1 MRRHLRI
8 FDFAVANLRRRPA
21 KFLVVILVYSILVAA
36 IASLMMYVNAFR
48 REARFLLAES
58 PEIIVQRLRGGRH
71 ELSPIE
77 RAEAI
82 RAIRGVGTV
91 TPRVWGYYFDPPTGV
106 TLTLWGADSLPHES
120 LVFEEGEMP
129 GDEFINGCVIGY
141 GVADARFLGIGDR
154 LPIKGFDGSLFAPR
168 VVGIFRSSSSL
179 LTNDLVVLH
188 TDHLRRVFGIE
199 PDLATDLAVEV
210 HNSHEVASVAKKI
223 QERWPDARTI
233 TRSQILRT
241 YDAAFDWR
249 GGLWAAFM
257 ASCVA
262 AFAILVWDKGTGL
275 SAEEFR
281 TIGLLKATGWKSRE
295 VMELKLYEGAVVSLI
310 SFLTGLI
317 LAQIHLIWF
326 NGFVFARVI
335 KGWSVQFPSFEITPQ
350 LDASTLL
357 ICGSLSVAPY
367 VAANLVPSW
376 RASITDPDVALR
388 S

>member
-8 FDFAVANLRRRPA
+8 FDFAVATLRRRPA
-21 KFLVVILVYSILVAA
+21 KSLVVILVYSILVAA
-36 IASLMMYVNAFR
+36 IASLMMYVTAFR

-58 PEIIVQRLRGGRH
+58 PEVIVQRLRGGRH
-71 ELSPIE
+71 ELIPVE
-77 RAEAI
+77 RAEFI
-82 RAIRGVGTV
+82 RTIRGVGRV
-91 TPRVWGYYFDPPTGV
+91 TPRVWGYYFDPPTGM
-106 TLTLWGADSLPHES
+106 TLTLWGADSLPLES
-120 LVFEEGEMP
+120 LAFEDGDLP
-129 GDEFINGCVIGY
+129 GDDFIDGCVVGS

-154 LPIKGFDGSLFAPR
+154 LPIKGSDGSLFAPR
-168 VVGIFRSSSSL
+168 VVGLFRSSSSL
-179 LTNDLVVLH
+179 LTNDLVVLN

-199 PDLATDLAVEV
+199 PRLATDLAVEV
-210 HNSHEVASVAKKI
+210 HNPHEVATVAKKI

-249 GGLWAAFM
+249 GGVWAAFM

-262 AFAILVWDKGTGL
+262 AFCILVWDKGTGL

-295 VMELKLYEGAVVSLI
+295 VMEFKLYEGVIVSSI

-317 LAQIHLIWF
+317 LAQVHLIWF

-335 KGWSVQFPSFEITPQ
+335 KGWSVQFPSFEIAPQ

-357 ICGSLSVAPY
+357 ICGALTVAPY

-376 RASITDPDVALR
+376 RASVIDPDVALR